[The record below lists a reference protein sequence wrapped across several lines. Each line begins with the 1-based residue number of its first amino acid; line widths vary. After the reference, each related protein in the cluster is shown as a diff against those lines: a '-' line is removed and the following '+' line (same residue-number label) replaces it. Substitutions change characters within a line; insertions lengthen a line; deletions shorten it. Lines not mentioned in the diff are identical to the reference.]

1 MTHLAFLWWQKTSP
15 TTTDA
20 AAAVPGAATCPMSPA
35 KDAATNSSSCGLVKL
50 IRKLKRQS
58 KMMML
63 CTPGSRQPAFQC
75 RYDPLSYSLNFD
87 AGGARSLADED
98 DYYFKFCAFSSR
110 FAAIPTNIG
119 RVSIGSHSKQ
129 FCITAY

>member
-1 MTHLAFLWWQKTSP
+1 MTHLAFLWWQKASP

-20 AAAVPGAATCPMSPA
+20 AAAATCSMSPA
-35 KDAATNSSSCGLVKL
+35 KDAATNSSSCGLAKL
-50 IRKLKRQS
+50 IRKLKRRS
-58 KMMML
+58 KMML

-87 AGGARSLADED
+87 AGGGRSLADED